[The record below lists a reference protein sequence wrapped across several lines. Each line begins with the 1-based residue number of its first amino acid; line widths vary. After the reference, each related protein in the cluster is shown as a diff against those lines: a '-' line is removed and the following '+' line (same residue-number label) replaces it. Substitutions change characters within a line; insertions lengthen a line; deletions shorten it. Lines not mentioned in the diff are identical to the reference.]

1 MYTLQHLT
9 CSGSGFLALSLRD
22 AEWRQWHRH
31 LVLCH
36 SSLLPLTVCGRLI
49 SEANLCL
56 CYRLCG
62 CAKGACEVE
71 VSVSLCVKAIFLYM
85 LCMCVCAENTCTQSA
100 LVCVCVFVCVCS
112 CGGVQMFSVSVEA
125 CCVCRCICDSDSPP
139 VQPGAVVTCWLLLS
153 ELSRSRNSAE
163 IHGSVCSC
171 CRRLLLLSCLR
182 FPRRA
187 GCTLLAA
194 GSCLRQ

>member
-1 MYTLQHLT
+1 MYLSCVFPHLLMFLKEGEACMYTLQHLT

-85 LCMCVCAENTCTQSA
+85 LCMCVCWKYLHSVSTC
-100 LVCVCVFVCVCS
+100 VCVCVCVCVLMWWCS
-112 CGGVQMFSVSVEA
+112 DVQCECGSLLCLSLHLWLW
-125 CCVCRCICDSDSPP
+125 
-139 VQPGAVVTCWLLLS
+139 QPARPT
-153 ELSRSRNSAE
+153 R
-163 IHGSVCSC
+163 SC
-171 CRRLLLLSCLR
+171 CHM
-182 FPRRA
+182 
-187 GCTLLAA
+187 LAA
-194 GSCLRQ
+194 SVRAEQKP